1 MFDIDLNTIAE
12 MLEEVDES
20 RSVPRGLL
28 QYVNRIADEYEEF
41 KHRVKE
47 AAEIERRLEEFD
59 RIIGR
64 HTRERIRVPVVPVK
78 GVTGTV
84 KMCR

>member
-12 MLEEVDES
+12 RLEKIDES

-41 KHRVKE
+41 KHRVK
-47 AAEIERRLEEFD
+47 ATAEIEQRLEEFD
-59 RIIGR
+59 RTIGR
-64 HTRERIRVPVVPVK
+64 HTRERIRVPVIPVK
-78 GVTGTV
+78 GMTGRV